1 MITVSTKNLVAAI
14 READGFKLPDMNKGT
29 GYLYNDIY
37 RRLTRGED
45 VRLSEI
51 DFDAFE
57 ADDLD
62 SLNDLHSDVFER
74 NYYAANSISSAL
86 RTIVPVCKAVG
97 YV

>member
-1 MITVSTKNLVAAI
+1 MIAVSTKNLVDAI
-14 READGFKLPDMNKGT
+14 READGFKLPDMNEGT

-62 SLNDLHSDVFER
+62 SLNDLHSNVFER

>member
-1 MITVSTKNLVAAI
+1 MITVSVKKLVSAI
-14 READGFKLPDMNKGT
+14 EEADGFKLPDMNEGT

-57 ADDLD
+57 ADDVD
-62 SLNDLHSDVFER
+62 SLNDLHSDIFER
-74 NYYAANSISSAL
+74 NYYTADNISSAL